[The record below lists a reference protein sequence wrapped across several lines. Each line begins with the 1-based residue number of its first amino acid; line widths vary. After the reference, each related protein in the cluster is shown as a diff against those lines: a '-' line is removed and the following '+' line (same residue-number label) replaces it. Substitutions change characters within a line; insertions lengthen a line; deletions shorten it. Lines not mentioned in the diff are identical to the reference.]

1 MAHIHGSSGS
11 DYPLRRFL
19 YPFAIAGAVVAGGWG
34 LAAAL
39 AWLLD
44 YAAHTATVIAH
55 VAGPIGVG
63 GLTLKL
69 FSSKR

>member
-1 MAHIHGSSGS
+1 MAHVHGTGS
-11 DYPLRRFL
+11 DFPLRRFL
-19 YPFAIAGAVVAGGWG
+19 YPFAIAGAFVAGGWG

-44 YAAHTATVIAH
+44 SAVHTATVIAH
-55 VAGPIGVG
+55 TAGPIGVG

>member
-1 MAHIHGSSGS
+1 MTHIHGTSGS
-11 DYPLRRFL
+11 DFPLRRFL

-34 LAAAL
+34 LVAAL

-44 YAAHTATVIAH
+44 YAAHTAVFIAH
-55 VAGPIGVG
+55 TAGPIGVG
-63 GLTLKL
+63 GIAFKL